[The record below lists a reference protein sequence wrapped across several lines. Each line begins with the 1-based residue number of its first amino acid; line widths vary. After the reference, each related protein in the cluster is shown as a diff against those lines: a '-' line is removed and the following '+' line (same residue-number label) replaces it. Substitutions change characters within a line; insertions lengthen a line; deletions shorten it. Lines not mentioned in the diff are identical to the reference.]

1 MRHIISFVLSLCLL
15 LAHHV
20 QAKQATSQQPAATPA
35 ELVVGVNVDVYPYVF
50 LDQQQNLVGL
60 MVDYWR
66 SIANQLGRPLRLV
79 KLQRSEFPVALAN
92 GQIDVIGAISRTPE
106 RELLYQLGP
115 TLIDVYSNVFVHRD
129 LLNIVNLQ
137 QLQPFVVGVLSAS
150 NNTAQL
156 RNSVPGLQLKEFE
169 LADQLYDAALRG
181 EVKIFTGQDLLNPR
195 YPNFKQLSELFPL
208 HRKIPLSK
216 LQLTFASRREDVA
229 LARQLVFA
237 HKQLTPGF
245 MEKLER
251 RWLSGVQDENT
262 LVLAMSVG
270 NPPVMYV
277 SATGQPQGL
286 LADIWQLWS
295 SKTGIPISM
304 LPDSAVSG
312 LRNLQQGRADAH
324 SGYPWSERL
333 PAGVKSALPV
343 YRFFSSFYFRP
354 GEKITGLTDL
364 KQPVGVLASAGYL
377 SKLRLDF
384 PALQIRQ
391 FEKIEELQRAYDHH
405 EIVGFFLSDLVMQ
418 QRLLQTNN
426 TDFSRL
432 DFPKYQSELHVLVA
446 ADDTKLAKA
455 IRDGFAQIT
464 QDDFLRIENQW
475 LAKPEQG
482 FYHSFRNRVPLSKA
496 QQDWLGQH
504 GTIRVGVM
512 AAWHPIEF
520 VDENGQFKGITQ
532 DVMQLLNRR
541 LGTNLTAVPYQ
552 SWQEL
557 VDDFS
562 AGKLDMVANM
572 ADRPNRRQIANFS
585 DNFWPFQWAIIGNNY
600 NTSIS
605 SLQDLAGETVAIEKD
620 YDLLPVLQAKYP
632 QIRLQLT
639 DHYLDSMQLLAE
651 GKVRYVI
658 DSVLIA
664 GVLLRQPQ
672 HAHMRMHLPVDMP
685 ATPSLF
691 AIRKDWPELVDILN
705 AGLRT
710 IAETDRVDI
719 RNRWALVEFSP
730 DIGQNRTLTV
740 VLQIMGAALL
750 LFALVFVWNISLRR
764 EVNLRRQMEQKM
776 RFMATHD
783 DLTQLAN
790 RALLQERLEQAL
802 LQHAR
807 HQEKLALLFIDLDG
821 FKAINDNHGHHVG
834 DELLTKVAG
843 MLKYCVRKSDTVA
856 RFGGDEF
863 VVLLTGL
870 MDRDDAAI
878 VAEKILL
885 QLAEPLQLSVCQ
897 AQVGASIGIAMYPDD
912 GSDNVTL
919 MKVADSLMYAAK
931 QAGKGHYR
939 FHSEPVTTAIN
950 SI

>member
-1 MRHIISFVLSLCLL
+1 LRPIIPLVLCLCLL
-15 LAHHV
+15 LAHAAL
-20 QAKQATSQQPAATPA
+20 AKQAPALSPANQP
-35 ELVVGVNVDVYPYVF
+35 ELVVGINDDVYPYMF
-50 LDQQQNLVGL
+50 LDQQQNMAGL
-60 MVDYWR
+60 LVDYWR
-66 SIANQLGRPLRLV
+66 TIATQLGRPLRLV
-79 KLQRSEFPVALAN
+79 RLQRPQFPAALAN
-92 GQIDVIGAISRTPE
+92 GQIDVIGAISKTSE
-106 RELLYQLGP
+106 RELQYLLGP
-115 TLIDVYSNVFVHRD
+115 TLVDVYSNVFVHRD
-129 LLNIVNLQ
+129 LLNIANLQ
-137 QLQPFVVGVLSAS
+137 QLRPFVVGTLASS
-150 NNTAQL
+150 NNTTHL
-156 RNSVPGLQLKEFE
+156 RNSVPGIQLKEYGQ
-169 LADQLYDAALRG
+169 ADQLYDAALRG
-181 EVKIFTGQDLLNPR
+181 EVKIFSGQDLLNPR
-195 YPNFKQLSELFPL
+195 YANYRQLSELFPL

-216 LQLTFASRREDVA
+216 IQLTFATRRDNVA
-229 LARQLVFA
+229 LANQLAFA

-245 MEKLER
+245 LEKLER

-262 LVLAMSVG
+262 LILAMSVG
-270 NPPVMYV
+270 NPPVMYM

-295 SKTGIPISM
+295 SRTGIPVAM

-324 SGYPWSERL
+324 SGYPWSDRL
-333 PAGVKSALPV
+333 PADVKSALPV

-354 GEKITGLTDL
+354 GENITGLADL
-364 KQPVGVLASAGYL
+364 KQPVGVLESSAYL
-377 SKLRLDF
+377 SKLRLDY

-391 FEKIEELQRAYDHH
+391 FEKMEDLQRAYDHH

-426 TDFSRL
+426 TAFERL
-432 DFPKYQSELHVLVA
+432 DLPKYQSELHVLVG
-446 ADDTKLAKA
+446 ADNSKLAKV
-455 IRDGFAQIT
+455 IREGFEQIT
-464 QDDFLRIENQW
+464 QDDFLRLENQW

-482 FYHSFRNRVPLSKA
+482 FYHSFRNRVPLTDS
-496 QQDWLGQH
+496 QQAWLNRH

-512 AAWHPIEF
+512 ATWYPIEF
-520 VDENGQFKGITQ
+520 IDDNSQFKGITQ

-552 SWQEL
+552 SWEEL
-557 VDDFS
+557 LADFS
-562 AGKLDMVANM
+562 AGKLDVVANL
-572 ADRPNRRQIANFS
+572 ADKPGRRNIAHFS
-585 DNFWPFQWAIIGNNY
+585 DDFWPFQWAIVGNNY
-600 NTSIS
+600 NVSIS
-605 SLQDLAGETVAIEKD
+605 SLQDLAGETVAIEKN
-620 YDLLPVLQAKYP
+620 YDLVAILQAKYP

-639 DHYLDSMQLLAE
+639 EHYLDGMQLLAE

-672 HAHMRMHLPVDMP
+672 HAHMRMHLPADMP

-691 AIRKDWPELVDILN
+691 GVRKDWPELVDILN
-705 AGLRT
+705 TGLRT
-710 IAETDRVDI
+710 ISETDRADI
-719 RNRWALVEFSP
+719 RNRWALVEFAP

-843 MLKYCVRKSDTVA
+843 LLKYCVRKSDTVA

-912 GSDNVTL
+912 GSDNVSL